1 MKKIMLFAAAL
12 AAVSLVSCGNKD
24 KAADEN
30 ADATED
36 TIVEETVVDEV
47 DAEAMPGDPMD
58 VVEAAAAG
66 DLDEVLEADDEGE
79 TKEDKLQKA
88 AKRASELVDRVKESD
103 TYKEGKNED
112 FIACAKN
119 LSTHI
124 SITRCT
130 LPIIGKHIDYRVL
143 VTNFPFRVAFAP

>member
-103 TYKEGKNED
+103 TYKEGKAKAKEAYKEGKEKAKEALKEGSSKLKTLLNED
-112 FIACAKN
+112 
-119 LSTHI
+119 
-124 SITRCT
+124 
-130 LPIIGKHIDYRVL
+130 DE
-143 VTNFPFRVAFAP
+143 

>member
-88 AKRASELVDRVKESD
+88 AKRASALVDRVKESD
-103 TYKEGKNED
+103 TYKEGKDAYKEGKAKAKEAYKEGKEKAKEALKEGSSKLKTLLNED
-112 FIACAKN
+112 
-119 LSTHI
+119 
-124 SITRCT
+124 
-130 LPIIGKHIDYRVL
+130 DE
-143 VTNFPFRVAFAP
+143 